1 MFDPFFRHWY
11 VRGELLAADTVKV
24 AGCPAGTV
32 WLTGC
37 IVILGEPLVDEFVG
51 PAHPARNTMMKAG
64 MRRRTAS
71 VRTSALA
78 RFETR
83 RLLVEPDIS

>member
-37 IVILGEPLVDEFVG
+37 SVISGEPLFDEFVG
-51 PAHPARNTMMKAG
+51 PAHPARNAT
-64 MRRRTAS
+64 
-71 VRTSALA
+71 
-78 RFETR
+78 
-83 RLLVEPDIS
+83 